1 MLRLIRYRLLSRTLL
16 LLPVLGLSL
25 TPAQSGELP
34 DGFADMSSDVQAVI
48 LEYMFFPEQA
58 NKVWGQDL
66 LLPSPHTLVKYLD
79 DFHTQV
85 IVDFGLGK
93 IHVENRGSQDPQSAI
108 RHAIKAVLLTPA
120 DPTAVDLYTA
130 AEFGLTGKP
139 FLAGKVLDNTGK
151 SIEFP
156 WRAEQYADW
165 LVANKLQRTSNGFI
179 VSLDM
184 VSNYLLLSAS
194 EYKDS
199 VARASYRYSLPPSL
213 ILAIIETE
221 SSFNPF
227 AISPAPAYGL
237 MQVMIASAGKDVY
250 ERIYQTH
257 TRPTAT
263 DLMNPHTNIDIG
275 SGYLA
280 ILRDVYLG
288 NIQGE
293 ERQDYCII
301 AAYNGGAGNLLRTF
315 HSDRN
320 KAIARINAMSPTEVY
335 RTIVTSHPKAETRQY
350 LQKVTKA
357 RSRYEGRS

>member
-1 MLRLIRYRLLSRTLL
+1 MLRFFQARRYRRAVLCLAATLC
-16 LLPVLGLSL
+16 SL
-25 TPAQSGELP
+25 TPVQSGELP

-58 NKVWGQDL
+58 NKVWGNDL

-85 IVDFGLGK
+85 IVDFGLGR
-93 IHVENRGSQDPQSAI
+93 IHVENRGSQDPASAI

-139 FLAGKVLDNTGK
+139 FLAGKVLDNSGQ
-151 SIEFP
+151 SIEYP
-156 WRAEQYADW
+156 WRAEQFADW
-165 LVANKLQRTSNGFI
+165 LVQNRLQRTRDGYQ
-179 VSLDM
+179 VSLQM
-184 VSNYLLLSAS
+184 VKNYLQLSAR
-194 EYKDS
+194 EYQDS
-199 VARASYRYSLPPSL
+199 VSRASYRYSLPPSL

-250 ERIYQTH
+250 ERVYQIPG
-257 TRPTAT
+257 RPSAT

-288 NIQGE
+288 NIQGQ

-301 AAYNGGAGNLLRTF
+301 AAYNGGAGNLLKTF

-320 KAIARINAMSPTEVY
+320 QAVARINAMSPSEVY
-335 RTIVTSHPKAETRQY
+335 RTIVSRHPKAETRQY
-350 LQKVTKA
+350 LQKVTSA
-357 RSRYEGRS
+357 RSRYEGTR